1 MLLAK
6 LLSMPMGGIMKK
18 YLMVT
23 PQLVDELL
31 AENVYEPVDNSF
43 LLYGPTHFP
52 AIPLI
57 NSSVE
62 DGDEIEVITVT
73 YDIPSCHRNLEL
85 LKSEVGSVCASKSA
99 ICRVTSIEVPFDD
112 SIQAVLDVYTQLIA
126 HFEDGDAL
134 YADITYGSKP
144 MPIVLIMALQ
154 YAYRIKDDV
163 SIECVVYGQISHHKE
178 TKDAKI
184 FDVTALV
191 QLDEIVRLM
200 ADGNVSD
207 PASVI
212 DLIIGE

>member
-1 MLLAK
+1 
-6 LLSMPMGGIMKK
+6 MKK

-23 PQLVDELL
+23 PQLGDELL
-31 AENVYEPVDNSF
+31 AENVYEPVDNGF
-43 LLYGPTHFP
+43 LLFGPTHFP
-52 AIPLI
+52 VIPLI
-57 NSSVE
+57 NSSLVNE
-62 DGDEIEVITVT
+62 DAIEVITVT
-73 YDIPSCHRNLEL
+73 YDIPSCHQNLEL
-85 LKSEVGSVCASKSA
+85 LKSEVGSVCESKNATYSL
-99 ICRVTSIEVPFDD
+99 TSIEVPFDD
-112 SIQAVLDVYTQLIA
+112 SIQAVLDVYTQLIS
-126 HFEDGDAL
+126 HLEDGDEL

-154 YAYRIKDDV
+154 YAYRVKDDV

-178 TKDAKI
+178 TKDAKV

-212 DLIIGE
+212 GLIIGK